1 MRTIKLIVGAFA
13 CALMLC
19 INAFAQTK
27 TNPPVPAPQAKSAT
41 DKSIRFHFDGIPY
54 TDVVERFAQMAGKPL
69 VSDTNVQGTLTY
81 NDPRPYTYQ
90 EALDTLNVM
99 LSMKGVTLVEDGNY
113 LRLVPF
119 KQLPQLGLKIL
130 RGLEQVGDVR
140 PGEIVTVV
148 MDMKNLDSKE
158 VADAV
163 QSMVSN
169 AGSVAPL
176 SRGRGLII
184 TDRLANIQRIRTLL
198 NAIDTEAVADRQ
210 MKAFTLLH
218 SSGAVV
224 ADLINRTFGL
234 TTAPKRTQYN
244 PNNKNLE
251 VLPADPNDY
260 ITAVFDDASRT
271 LVLFGPRERIAL
283 AEDLIS
289 KFEDKEGGGGDVRIY
304 YPQVSK
310 AEELAQMIRQ
320 AIPGIAAPGET
331 AGAAATKARVIADSA
346 LNRLIVAAPV
356 AAQLDQI
363 EQLVNRLDKPVHGS
377 GTTFAQTKSQTVQVT
392 KVFRTRGSDAASVAK
407 ILSEALSKRLPSG
420 QTVPVANVTVEPT
433 SQSVVVTGSPGDVQT
448 AIDIITQLETGS
460 STPTPQQTKF
470 IDVGGSSDA
479 KRLLPLIEQIY
490 RSQVTDSL
498 GGQVA
503 HAKILA
509 DNDTGRLIVTASE
522 DHLRRI
528 ENIIAQLKKEKITFQ
543 DRKLQIITPKHARL
557 DSVFTSI
564 NSMVSE
570 RMTDK
575 RFADSPKPVLV
586 PDNASNRL
594 LVTAT
599 DEQFREIEQV
609 VNVFDVAPEKTK
621 REMTVVPVQ
630 SKSASELIALT
641 TDLMR
646 QLGDEQSNP
655 QLAPK
660 LIPDASG
667 KQIILL
673 ATAKDVERITNLLQ
687 RLDTASATAT
697 SRQFKSVELSGRTAA
712 DFTPLV
718 QQLYSEQLKGTSEP
732 AGGPATLIAEPKQN
746 RIMVSGSDREITRV
760 EALIRQLDP
769 LGQKSLKDE
778 TRVIRLK
785 SAVAADLAALVEK
798 SLNAQSQ
805 HVKVLVDQRSNSLV
819 VTGDNAAVESAAAII
834 NQLDMRSEMQPRE
847 LRIIELKQ
855 GDAAT
860 ITPMVNTLFADMVKD
875 QRGPE
880 YTPQTKIVADAA
892 GNRLIVT
899 GPKEELN
906 TVAEV
911 VARLDQVP
919 ETAGGARVFKV
930 LMADAGTL
938 APIVSNAM
946 LRFDSRN
953 VPIRRVTVSADR
965 ESNSIIVSG
974 SRVDLQDAEK
984 IIERLD
990 HEGEKGRLLKVVDV
1004 NTDDPDAL
1012 SALALKVFSAQS
1024 TGRNVPSLVT
1034 ITPDP
1039 TGKRLLVLA
1048 PETILPQ
1055 VESVI
1060 TMLDTKPEQGTRE
1073 LQTIEI
1079 KNTPAGEILPTV
1091 NRIYSEQTQGKS
1103 TKPASIYQD
1112 SSGTRIMVY
1121 GTKDQATAVRQI
1133 VETVQGQQKPGREMR
1148 TFEIGAATEVQRL
1161 LPIVQQIYQ
1170 EQWKGQSDNADAQF
1184 VADAPAGRL
1193 IVSGKPEH
1201 LTKIE
1206 AILKQLNSG
1215 KPRSDVRDTRVF
1227 DLTTANAV
1235 ELATTVR
1242 TLYTEQSKNR
1252 LGAATA
1258 DTLILPDGSANRLVV
1273 SGDTNELLVIEG
1285 IIQKLDKVS
1294 AQSASTRVFKLK
1306 AAEPDKVSEIL
1317 STALVR
1323 YDAFGRAQKRVSVV
1337 VDAKSRTIIATGD
1350 PKELQGAAVII
1361 EQLDTSLGAQPER
1374 KMKVLAVKN
1383 GRVSDLSSKVRQLYQ
1398 DQAKA
1403 QPEMGGTD
1411 PLIMEDSSSNQF
1423 VLAGSDNQ
1431 LKLIEQIMTD
1441 LQSAQASAE
1450 PVDTRVYDLTAASSA
1465 ELATTVRSLYQEQNK
1480 GKANLNPALILP
1492 DVAANRIIVT
1502 AVTNDLNAIEQIITK
1517 LDKANIQTAGTRVF
1531 KLKSGEADQI
1541 ASVLSSSLSK
1551 LDPYG
1556 RSVPRV
1562 TVGADAK
1569 TSMVVVSGDPKDLQ
1583 AAASIIEQFD
1593 GMATREERQM
1603 RIIPV
1608 KAGVATDLAL
1618 RLRQLYL
1625 DQMKGKGQGG
1635 TADALVMGDDLSN
1648 RLIIAGTESHMKVIE
1663 ELAKQ
1668 LQEGGEGSARQI
1680 QVISVKHMSAGPL
1693 ARMISQLFSQ
1703 QTASTDPAQK
1713 LVVSASP
1720 DDRTLLVDANG
1731 PTLSRIVQL
1740 VQTLDKTE
1748 AEGQAV
1754 IQTVHLKKAGA
1765 DELAEAVTRAIT
1777 TRGAQGRLQ
1786 KVTVTPVNGANALL
1800 LNGPGEQVQ
1809 EVMKIVSELD
1819 SESTGGDIEVRIY
1832 KLKSAEAKE
1841 LVPILNQLL
1850 QSITTKAQF
1859 VQPNS
1864 RPIPPAT
1871 VAIDDRANTLLVS
1884 ATAAHFKLI
1893 EQLLP
1898 TLDQAP
1904 ERSDRDV
1911 QFIWL
1916 KNAKAWDIVTKL
1928 TAVFDGRA
1936 AADKPVIDSDP
1947 FSNSI
1952 TVIGKRTDIAQV
1964 QELVARL
1971 DGSSK
1976 EGSNLQVRLR
1986 PLDRVPAEQMARM
1999 LKSIYPQ
2006 MSSGQLRVT
2015 DKLPPVGATN
2025 TTNEVV
2031 IAVDKDANALLLSG
2045 PTQELDQI
2053 DRIISDLSYTG
2064 ISGDAELH
2072 IFKLKEA
2079 DPIVVARTLNQLFR
2093 TEQPQPQQAQQGQPP
2108 PQPQNPQ
2115 NPQAAAR
2122 EPKMTVVA
2130 EPRTR
2135 SIIVRA
2141 KPTEF
2146 TLLESLV
2153 KQLDS
2158 PGATPELSYRL
2169 IPLTNAPP
2177 EDIVPLVQQMVTQ
2190 LRLLRPGDPL
2200 SVTPDG
2206 RSDSLLVIAQT
2217 GTLDQLEK
2225 IIRSFD
2231 TPSPYAETEVLVLT
2245 LKQANA
2251 PQLAS
2256 ILQSMLRPAPPGQ
2269 ASQEARQLQSQVRR
2283 LKVQD
2288 EKGNAIMVDMSKPI
2302 RVMAD
2307 PLQAGQGGANRLILS
2322 STPDNLKA
2330 LSAVVT
2336 MMDSVPLG
2344 DTEVKIFRM
2353 KHASA
2358 TRIAPL
2364 LQSVFAEGPP
2374 VPGTEG
2380 LNTQITRLR
2389 AVIEPEKPALTA
2401 LPKSRA
2407 ALIVQADD
2415 TANLL
2420 IIAARADTL
2429 PLIEATIN
2437 QLDIPSASGLDT
2449 IRIYPLKHADA
2460 VTFQKVV
2467 NDIFTGPRA
2476 AQLRNEDKPN
2486 VTIDERTQALIVSG
2500 NSKATAII
2508 DSLLTQLDKP
2518 LQLDLRDIRI
2528 LPLQHADANELAA
2541 NLQRLLDARVTQKGT
2556 LSKQQSDS
2564 MRVLVLGE
2572 PRSNSIL
2579 LAGSKDSFELVESL
2593 AKELDKAPTALSGKV
2608 RLVALNYADARNV
2621 SSALLNLFNQ
2631 RYQSAKSPDVQ
2642 RNKPVIVPDPRSNG
2656 LLIAAAID
2664 DNAVIDELLQKLDRK
2679 LDDPALTLSVVQ
2691 LKHNDAGRLA
2701 TTLEAIF
2708 SARIKARTLPGV
2720 EPSAQDQVKIET
2732 DSLNN
2737 ALIVSAS
2744 KDNME
2749 VLRGLLEKID
2759 IQPDA
2764 AGGMIQTFTMQF
2776 ADAQRVASML
2786 QSLVQQ
2792 GLYRPGMPVT
2802 ATPAAA
2808 KRDALA
2814 VTVDPRS
2821 NTLIVSASP
2830 ENLAVIREIIK
2841 QVDTKDFAEKTN
2853 IRLYTLKYAKASSLA
2868 TVLEQFFRAKRAGD
2882 AIAINAAERSAPV
2895 AVIPDDRA
2903 NTLLVTGSKES
2914 FDILDR
2920 VIAQLDGED
2929 AMSRMNFRVFPLKQ
2943 TTAGKLQET
2952 LQKLFVN
2959 RPPRVKGEPV
2969 DPITVVADPWVN
2981 ALLIGASVDDM
2992 SMVSSLI
2999 ERLDSE
3005 QAQLG
3010 LTVQVFPLAKAVAKQ
3025 VATTIQGL
3033 YRDGT
3038 PGAST
3043 AYPVLVSSD
3052 ERLNAIVVSAGE
3064 ADLKRIGE
3072 LVKKLDTD
3080 NVARVSEI
3088 RVFGLKYANAV
3099 SLSTIL
3105 NTALNTRPAALT
3117 EQSPNAASVLQF
3129 ITRRDKGAQLV
3140 TSALKEGVLIT
3151 PDSRMNSL
3159 IISAPVDYMGLL
3171 EQIIE
3176 ALDSSAHQQA
3186 KIKVFTLVNADARQM
3201 ADVLMAMFRL
3211 QQQGGGAAGQNN
3223 PRSIQYT
3230 LVRGNGHS
3238 QNGNGSMFRKASYS
3252 SGDEFIGPQLPE
3264 YEEEVASAAIGTAEQ
3279 GALNV
3284 TVDPRT
3290 NSLLVGG
3297 TEHYVA
3303 LVSQVIESLDSS
3315 EGQERHSEVYRLKN
3329 AQAKEVQ
3336 LAIRSFLDQERQR
3349 VTQVLGADAVG
3360 TAQRMLEQ
3368 EVAIVA
3374 EDTSNAL
3381 LLSANPRYF
3390 TEIKKIIDDLDQP
3403 QPQVLIQVL
3412 LAEVS
3417 LDAARDLGIEWNV
3430 TGSVGASDF
3439 IGGTDLGLTKLIVP
3453 RNPIPGGAIPS
3464 PLTPGSGLAAAVTGD
3479 DFSFILRALEDEG
3492 RLEVLS
3498 RPQILTADN
3507 RPAAINVG
3515 QRVPFITNTRITEQ
3529 NTQISTVEY
3538 QSVGINLSVTPRIG
3552 PDGTVKMDIGTT
3564 NSALTSSSI
3573 SISPGVTAPI
3583 INERRATTTVSVQS
3597 GQSIL
3602 LGGLIS
3608 TTDDK
3613 RVRKVPFLGDIP
3625 VFGNLFRSSRRVMDR
3640 KELLIL
3646 MTPQV
3651 LVNVRP
3657 VATTMDLDAM
3667 TDRELR
3673 ESTLQD
3679 QFQKDAF
3686 KERLLNPLLRR
3697 PPTNTNGLP
3706 QLPPAKKTAPFHK
3719 DDEI

>member
-1 MRTIKLIVGAFA
+1 MRKVSLILSV
-13 CALMLC
+13 CAVALIFC
-19 INAFAQTK
+19 ISTLAQQTK
-27 TNPPVPAPQAKSAT
+27 TNAAAPAPAKPG
-41 DKSIRFHFDGIPY
+41 DKNIRFHFDGIPY
-54 TDVVERFAQMAGKPL
+54 ADVVERFAQMAGKPL

-81 NDPRPYTYQ
+81 NDQRAYTYE

-99 LSMKGVTLVEDGNY
+99 LSMKGVMLVEDGNY

-119 KQLPQLGLKIL
+119 KQLPQLGIKIL
-130 RGLEQVGDVR
+130 RGLEQAGDVR
-140 PGEIVTVV
+140 PSEIVTVV
-148 MDMKNLDSKE
+148 LDVNNLDSKE

-163 QSMVSN
+163 QAMVSN
-169 AGSVAPL
+169 AGSIAPL

-184 TDRLANIQRIRTLL
+184 TDRLANIQRIRSLL
-198 NAIDTEAVADRQ
+198 SAIDIEAVADRQ

-234 TTAPKRTQYN
+234 ATAPKRTQYN

-251 VLPADPNDY
+251 VLPPDPNDY

-271 LVLFGPRERIAL
+271 LVLFGPRNRISL

-289 KFEDKEGGGGDVRIY
+289 KFEDKEGGGGEVRIY
-304 YPQVSK
+304 YPQVTK

-331 AGAAATKARVIADSA
+331 AAAAATKARVIADNA

-356 AAQLDQI
+356 AGQLDQI
-363 EQLVNRLDKPVHGS
+363 EQLVNRLDKPVHGT
-377 GTTFAQTKSQTVQVT
+377 GGTFAATKSQTVQVT
-392 KVFRTRGSDAASVAK
+392 KVFRPRASDAASVAK

-420 QTVPVANVTVEPT
+420 QTISQANVTVEPN
-433 SQSVVVTGSPGDVQT
+433 SHSVVVTGSPGDIQLAV
-448 AIDIITQLETGS
+448 DIVTQLETGS

-470 IDVGGSSDA
+470 IDVGGAADA

-509 DNDTGRLIVTASE
+509 DTDTGRLIVTASD

-528 ENIIAQLKKEKITFQ
+528 ENIVEQLKKEKITFQ
-543 DRKLQIITPKHARL
+543 DRKLQIITPKYARM
-557 DSVFTSI
+557 DAVFTSI
-564 NSMVSE
+564 NNLVSE
-570 RMTDK
+570 RMNDK
-575 RFADSPKPVLV
+575 RFADVPKPMLV
-586 PDNASNRL
+586 PDNTSNRL

-599 DEQFREIEQV
+599 DEQFREIQQV
-609 VNVFDVAPEKTK
+609 VNVFDVAPEKTR
-621 REMTVVPVQ
+621 REMTVIPVQ
-630 SKSASELIALT
+630 SKSAQDLISLT
-641 TDLMR
+641 TELMR
-646 QLGDEQSNP
+646 QLGEDQSNP

-660 LIPDASG
+660 LIPDSSG
-667 KQIILL
+667 KQIIVL
-673 ATAKDVERITNLLQ
+673 ATAKDVERITNLMQ
-687 RLDTASATAT
+687 RLDTASATVT
-697 SRQFKSVELSGRTAA
+697 SRQFKSIELSGRTAM
-712 DFTPLV
+712 DFTKV
-718 QQLYSEQLKGTSEP
+718 VEQLYSEQLKGQMEP
-732 AGGPATLIAEPKQN
+732 AGGPATLIPEPKQN

-760 EALIRQLDP
+760 EAIIRQLDP
-769 LGQKSLKDE
+769 LGQKGFKDE

-805 HVKVLVDQRSNSLV
+805 QIKVLVDPRSNSLV
-819 VTGDNAAVESAAAII
+819 LTGDNAAVESAAAII
-834 NQLDMRSEMQPRE
+834 NQLDTRSEVQPRE

-880 YTPQTKIVADAA
+880 YVPQTKIVPDPAA
-892 GNRLIVT
+892 NRLILT
-899 GPKEELN
+899 GPKDELT
-906 TVAEV
+906 TVAQV
-911 VARLDQVP
+911 VERLDQQP

-946 LRFDSRN
+946 LRFDTRN
-953 VPIRRVTVSADR
+953 MPIRRVTVSADR

-974 SRVDLQDAEK
+974 SRADLQDAEK

-990 HEGEKGRLLKVVDV
+990 HEGEKGRTLKVVDV

-1012 SALALKVFSAQS
+1012 AALALKVFSAQN
-1024 TGRNVPSLVT
+1024 TGRNAPSLVT
-1034 ITPDP
+1034 ITPAS

-1048 PETILPQ
+1048 PESLLPQ
-1055 VESVI
+1055 IESVI
-1060 TMLDTKPEQGTRE
+1060 TTLDTKPDQGVRE

-1079 KNTPAGEILPTV
+1079 KNASASEILSTV
-1091 NRIYSEQTQGKS
+1091 NRIYGEQTQGKS
-1103 TKPASIYQD
+1103 AKPASIYQD
-1112 SSGTRIMVY
+1112 STGTRIMVY
-1121 GTKDQATAVRQI
+1121 GTKDQAASVRQI

-1148 TFEIGAATEVQRL
+1148 AFDIGAATEVQRL
-1161 LPIVQQIYQ
+1161 LPIIQQIYQ
-1170 EQWKGQSDNADAQF
+1170 EQWKGQSDPADAQF
-1184 VADAPAGRL
+1184 VADAPGGRL
-1193 IVSGKPEH
+1193 IVSGKPDH

-1206 AILKQLNSG
+1206 AILKQLNTG
-1215 KPRSDVRDTRVF
+1215 KPRSDVRDTRVY
-1227 DLTTANAV
+1227 DLTTANATD
-1235 ELATTVR
+1235 LASTVR

-1258 DTLILPDGSANRLVV
+1258 DTLILPDASANRLLV
-1273 SGDTNELLVIEG
+1273 SGDTNELALIEG

-1306 AAEPDKVSEIL
+1306 SAEPDKVAEIL
-1317 STALVR
+1317 SNALVR
-1323 YDAFGRAQKRVSVV
+1323 YDANNRQQRRVSVV
-1337 VDAKSRTIIATGD
+1337 VDAKSRAIIATGD
-1350 PKELQGAAVII
+1350 PKELQGASVII
-1361 EQLDTSLGAQPER
+1361 EQLDSSLGAQPER

-1383 GRVSDLSSKVRQLYQ
+1383 GRVNDLSSKVRQLYL

-1403 QPEMGGTD
+1403 QPELGASE

-1423 VLAGSDNQ
+1423 VLAGSENQ
-1431 LKLIEQIMTD
+1431 INLIERILGE
-1441 LQSAQASAE
+1441 LQAAQASAE
-1450 PVDTRVYDLTAASSA
+1450 PVETRVYDLTAASASD
-1465 ELATTVRSLYQEQNK
+1465 LVSTVRSLHQEQNK
-1480 GKANLNPALILP
+1480 GRVSLNPAMILP
-1492 DVAANRIIVT
+1492 DVTANRIIVT
-1502 AVTNDLNAIEQIITK
+1502 GITNDLNSIEQIITK
-1517 LDKANIQTAGTRVF
+1517 LDKANVQTASTRVF

-1541 ASVLSSSLSK
+1541 ASVLSSSLSR
-1551 LDPYG
+1551 LDSNG
-1556 RSVPRV
+1556 RSIPRV
-1562 TVGADAK
+1562 TVGADNR

-1593 GMATREERQM
+1593 SLATKEQRQM
-1603 RIIPV
+1603 RIMPL
-1608 KAGVATDLAL
+1608 KSGVATDLAL

-1625 DQMKGKGQGG
+1625 DQMKGKGQTGS
-1635 TADALVMGDDLSN
+1635 ADALIMGDDLAN
-1648 RLIIAGTESHMKVIE
+1648 RLIIAASESHMKVIE
-1663 ELAKQ
+1663 EVAKQ

-1680 QVISVKHMSAGPL
+1680 QVVSLKHIAATPVAS
-1693 ARMISQLFSQ
+1693 MISQLFAPQ
-1703 QTASTDPAQK
+1703 IASTDPGQK
-1713 LVVSASP
+1713 LIVSASP
-1720 DDRTLLVDANG
+1720 DDRTLLVDANA
-1731 PTLSRIVQL
+1731 PTLNRINQL
-1740 VQTLDKTE
+1740 IQTLDKSET
-1748 AEGQAV
+1748 EGQAI
-1754 IQTVHLKKAGA
+1754 IQTVHLKKAAA
-1765 DELAEAVTRAIT
+1765 DTLAEAVSRAIT
-1777 TRGAQGRLQ
+1777 ARGAQSKLQ
-1786 KVTVTPVNGANALL
+1786 KVSVTPVMGANALL

-1809 EVMKIVSELD
+1809 EVMKIVRELD
-1819 SESTGGDIEVRIY
+1819 NESTGGDIEVRIY

-1841 LVPILNQLL
+1841 LVPILEQLL
-1850 QSITTKAQF
+1850 QSVTTKAQLA
-1859 VQPNS
+1859 QPNV
-1864 RPIPPAT
+1864 RIPPPS
-1871 VAIDDRANTLLVS
+1871 VAIDQRANTLLVS
-1884 ATAAHFKLI
+1884 ASPAHFKLI

-1898 TLDQAP
+1898 TLDQTP

-1928 TAVFDGRA
+1928 SAVFEGRA
-1936 AADKPVIDSDP
+1936 AADKPVIDADT

-1952 TVIGKRTDIAQV
+1952 TVIGKRADIAQI
-1964 QELVARL
+1964 QELVNRL
-1971 DGSSK
+1971 DDTSK
-1976 EGSNLQVRLR
+1976 DTSLQVRLR

-2006 MSSGQLRVT
+2006 MSSGQVRVT
-2015 DKLPPVGATN
+2015 DKLPVPGTSTN
-2025 TTNEVV
+2025 ATNEVV
-2031 IAVDKDANALLLSG
+2031 IAVDKDANAILLSG

-2053 DRIISDLSYTG
+2053 DRIISELSYTG
-2064 ISGDAELH
+2064 ITGDAELH
-2072 IFKLKEA
+2072 IFQLKEA

-2093 TEQPQPQQAQQGQPP
+2093 TEQPQQAAQQQQQQPQPP
-2108 PQPQNPQ
+2108 PPQ
-2115 NPQAAAR
+2115 NPQAAPR

-2146 TLLESLV
+2146 TLLESLIR
-2153 KQLDS
+2153 QLDS

-2169 IPLTNAPP
+2169 IRLTNSPP
-2177 EDIVPLVQQMVTQ
+2177 EDVVPLVQQMVTQ
-2190 LRLLRPGDPL
+2190 LRLMRPGDPL
-2200 SVTPDG
+2200 SVMPDS
-2206 RSDSLLVIAQT
+2206 RSDSLLVIAQP

-2225 IIRSFD
+2225 IVRSFD
-2231 TPSPYAETEVLVLT
+2231 TPSPYAEAEVLVIT

-2256 ILQSMLRPAPPGQ
+2256 ILQSMLRPAPPSQ
-2269 ASQEARQLQSQVRR
+2269 STQEARQLQEQIRR

-2288 EKGNAIMVDMSKPI
+2288 EKGNIVLLDLSKPI

-2307 PLQAGQGGANRLILS
+2307 PLQGGQGGGNRLILS
-2322 STPDNLKA
+2322 STADNLKA
-2330 LSAVVT
+2330 LSAVVG

-2344 DTEVKIFRM
+2344 ETEVKLFRL

-2389 AVIEPEKPALTA
+2389 AALEPDKAPITA
-2401 LPKSRA
+2401 QPKSRA

-2415 TANLL
+2415 TANIL

-2429 PLIEATIN
+2429 PLIEAVVN
-2437 QLDIPSASGLDT
+2437 QLDIPSASGLDSL
-2449 IRIYPLKHADA
+2449 RIYPLKHADA
-2460 VTFQKVV
+2460 TTFQKVV
-2467 NDIFTGPRA
+2467 NDIFSGPRA
-2476 AQLRNEDKPN
+2476 AQLRTEDRPN

-2500 NSKATAII
+2500 NSKALAII
-2508 DSLLTQLDKP
+2508 DSLLMQLDTP
-2518 LQLDLRDIRI
+2518 LALDLRDVRI
-2528 LPLQHADANELAA
+2528 LPLQHADATDLAA
-2541 NLQRLLDARVTQKGT
+2541 NLQRLLDARVTQKGS
-2556 LSKQQSDS
+2556 LSKQQADAL
-2564 MRVLVLGE
+2564 RVLVLGE

-2593 AKELDKAPTALSGKV
+2593 AKELDKAPTALSGKI
-2608 RLVALNYADARNV
+2608 RLVPLTYADARNV
-2621 SSALLNLFNQ
+2621 SSALINLFNQ
-2631 RYQSAKSPDVQ
+2631 RYQSARSPEVQ
-2642 RNKPVIVPDPRSNG
+2642 RNKPVIVPDMRGNS
-2656 LLIAAAID
+2656 LLIAAAVD

-2679 LDDPALTLSVVQ
+2679 LEDPALTLSVVQ

-2701 TTLEAIF
+2701 TTLESIF
-2708 SARIKARTLPGV
+2708 TARIKARTLPGI
-2720 EPSAQDQVKIET
+2720 EPSPQDQVKIET

-2749 VLRGLLEKID
+2749 VLRGLLEKVD
-2759 IQPDA
+2759 IEPSV
-2764 AGGMIQTFTMQF
+2764 AGGILQTFTLQF
-2776 ADAQRVASML
+2776 ADAQRVANML

-2792 GLYRPGMPVT
+2792 GLYRPGVPV
-2802 ATPAAA
+2802 ATQTTGA
-2808 KRDALA
+2808 KREAMA

-2841 QVDTKDFAEKTN
+2841 QVDSKDFAEKAN
-2853 IRLYTLKYAKASSLA
+2853 IRLYSLKHAKASSLA

-2882 AIAINAAERSAPV
+2882 AIAVNAAERSVPV

-2920 VIAQLDGED
+2920 IIAQLDSED

-2943 TTAGKLQET
+2943 TTAGKLQDT
-2952 LQKLFVN
+2952 LQKLFVS
-2959 RPPRVKGEPV
+2959 RPSRVKGEPP

-2981 ALLIGASVDDM
+2981 ALLVGASVDDM
-2992 SMVSSLI
+2992 SMVASLI

-3010 LTVQVFPLAKAVAKQ
+3010 LTVQVFPLAKAVARQ
-3025 VATTIQGL
+3025 VAQTVQGL
-3033 YRDGT
+3033 YREGT
-3038 PGAST
+3038 PGTSS
-3043 AYPVLVSSD
+3043 AYPIMVSAD

-3088 RVFGLKYANAV
+3088 RVFGLKYASAS

-3105 NTALNTRPAALT
+3105 NTALNTKPTAMS

-3129 ITRRDKGAQLV
+3129 ITRTDGGSQLV

-3171 EQIIE
+3171 EQII
-3176 ALDSSAHQQA
+3176 ARLDSSAHQEA
-3186 KIKVFTLVNADARQM
+3186 KIKVFALANADARQM
-3201 ADVLMAMFRL
+3201 AELLMAMFRL
-3211 QQQGGGAAGQNN
+3211 QPQTGPTGQNN

-3230 LVRGNGHS
+3230 LVRSNGPQRPAGDKPH
-3238 QNGNGSMFRKASYS
+3238 FRKASTFPN
-3252 SGDEFIGPQLPE
+3252 GDDFIGPQLAE
-3264 YEEEVASAAIGTAEQ
+3264 YEEEVASATIGTAEQ

-3315 EGQERHSEVYRLKN
+3315 EGQERRSQVYRLKN
-3329 AQAKEVQ
+3329 AQAKEVA
-3336 LAIRSFLDQERQR
+3336 LAISTFLDQERKR

-3374 EDTSNAL
+3374 EETSNAL

-3390 TEIKKIIDDLDQP
+3390 SQITNLIDDLDQP

-3417 LDAARDLGIEWNV
+3417 LDAARDLGIEWNLS
-3430 TGSVGASDF
+3430 GSIGAADIF
-3439 IGGTDLGLTKLIVP
+3439 AGTDLGLSKLIIPNIP
-3453 RNPIPGGAIPS
+3453 RPGAPAPS
-3464 PLTPGSGLAAAVTGD
+3464 PILPGTGLAAAVTGD

-3552 PDGTVKMDIGTT
+3552 PDGSVKMDIGTT

-3573 SISPGVTAPI
+3573 SISPGVNAPI

-3613 RVRKVPFLGDIP
+3613 RLRKVPFLGDIP
-3625 VFGNLFRSSRRVMDR
+3625 LFGNLFRSSRRIMDR

-3646 MTPQV
+3646 LTPQV
-3651 LVNVRP
+3651 LVNVRS
-3657 VATTMDLDAM
+3657 VAHTMDVDAM
-3667 TDRELR
+3667 TDKQLR

-3679 QFQKDAF
+3679 QFQKDEF
-3686 KERLLNPLLRR
+3686 KERLLEPLLRS
-3697 PPTNTNGLP
+3697 PAPSTNGLP
-3706 QLPPAKKTAPFHK
+3706 SLPPSKNVSPFHK

>member
-1 MRTIKLIVGAFA
+1 M
-13 CALMLC
+13 
-19 INAFAQTK
+19 
-27 TNPPVPAPQAKSAT
+27 
-41 DKSIRFHFDGIPY
+41 
-54 TDVVERFAQMAGKPL
+54 
-69 VSDTNVQGTLTY
+69 
-81 NDPRPYTYQ
+81 
-90 EALDTLNVM
+90 
-99 LSMKGVTLVEDGNY
+99 
-113 LRLVPF
+113 
-119 KQLPQLGLKIL
+119 
-130 RGLEQVGDVR
+130 
-140 PGEIVTVV
+140 
-148 MDMKNLDSKE
+148 
-158 VADAV
+158 
-163 QSMVSN
+163 
-169 AGSVAPL
+169 
-176 SRGRGLII
+176 
-184 TDRLANIQRIRTLL
+184 
-198 NAIDTEAVADRQ
+198 
-210 MKAFTLLH
+210 
-218 SSGAVV
+218 
-224 ADLINRTFGL
+224 
-234 TTAPKRTQYN
+234 
-244 PNNKNLE
+244 
-251 VLPADPNDY
+251 
-260 ITAVFDDASRT
+260 
-271 LVLFGPRERIAL
+271 
-283 AEDLIS
+283 
-289 KFEDKEGGGGDVRIY
+289 
-304 YPQVSK
+304 
-310 AEELAQMIRQ
+310 
-320 AIPGIAAPGET
+320 
-331 AGAAATKARVIADSA
+331 
-346 LNRLIVAAPV
+346 
-356 AAQLDQI
+356 
-363 EQLVNRLDKPVHGS
+363 
-377 GTTFAQTKSQTVQVT
+377 
-392 KVFRTRGSDAASVAK
+392 
-407 ILSEALSKRLPSG
+407 
-420 QTVPVANVTVEPT
+420 
-433 SQSVVVTGSPGDVQT
+433 TGSPGDVQT

-470 IDVGGSSDA
+470 IDVGGSADA
-479 KRLLPLIEQIY
+479 RRLLPLIEQIY

-509 DNDTGRLIVTASE
+509 DADTGRLIVTASE

-528 ENIIAQLKKEKITFQ
+528 ENIITQLKKEKITFQ
-543 DRKLQIITPKHARL
+543 DRKVQIITPKHARL
-557 DSVFTSI
+557 DTVFTSI
-564 NSMVSE
+564 NNLITE
-570 RMTDK
+570 RMNDK
-575 RFADSPKPVLV
+575 RFADSPKPMLV

-609 VNVFDVAPEKTK
+609 VNVFDIAPEKTK
-621 REMTVVPVQ
+621 REITVMPVQ
-630 SKSASELIALT
+630 SKSATELIALT

-646 QLGDEQSNP
+646 QLGDDQSNP
-655 QLAPK
+655 QLAAK

-667 KQIILL
+667 KQIIVV

-687 RLDTASATAT
+687 RLDTASATVT
-697 SRQFKSVELSGRTAA
+697 SRQFRGVELSGRSAA

-718 QQLYSEQLKGTSEP
+718 QQLYNEQLKGTAEP
-732 AGGPATLIAEPKQN
+732 AGGPATLIAEPRQN

-760 EALIRQLDP
+760 EAIIRQLDP

-778 TRVIRLK
+778 TRIIRLK
-785 SAVAADLAALVEK
+785 SAVAADLASLVEK

-805 HVKVLVDQRSNSLV
+805 HVKVLVDPRSNSLV
-819 VTGDNAAVESAAAII
+819 LTGDNPSVESAAAII
-834 NQLDMRSEMQPRE
+834 NQLDSRSDVQPRE

-892 GNRLIVT
+892 ANRLIVT
-899 GPKEELN
+899 GPKDELN
-906 TVAEV
+906 TVAQV
-911 VARLDQVP
+911 VERLDQVP

-930 LMADAGTL
+930 MLADAGTL

-953 VPIRRVTVSADR
+953 MPIRRVTVSADR

-974 SRVDLQDAEK
+974 SRIDLQDAEK

-990 HEGEKGRLLKVVDV
+990 HEGEKGRTLKVVDV

-1012 SALALKVFSAQS
+1012 AALALKVFSAQS
-1024 TGRNVPSLVT
+1024 TARSVPSLVT

-1048 PETILPQ
+1048 PESLLSQI
-1055 VESVI
+1055 ESVI
-1060 TMLDTKPEQGTRE
+1060 TMLDAKPEQGVRE

-1079 KNTPAGEILPTV
+1079 KNASASEILPTV
-1091 NRIYSEQTQGKS
+1091 NRIYNEQTQGKS

-1112 SSGTRIMVY
+1112 SSGARIMVY
-1121 GTKDQATAVRQI
+1121 GTMDQAATVRQI
-1133 VETVQGQQKPGREMR
+1133 IDTVQGQQKAGREMR
-1148 TFEIGAATEVQRL
+1148 AFEIGAATEVQRL
-1161 LPIVQQIYQ
+1161 LPIVQQLYQ
-1170 EQWKGQSDNADAQF
+1170 EQWKGQSDPADAQF
-1184 VADAPAGRL
+1184 VADALGGRL

-1206 AILKQLNSG
+1206 AILKQLNAG
-1215 KPRSDVRDTRVF
+1215 RPRSDVRDTRVF

-1235 ELATTVR
+1235 ELANTVR

-1258 DTLILPDGSANRLVV
+1258 ETLILPDGSANRLVV
-1273 SGDTNELLVIEG
+1273 TGDTNELSIIEA

-1294 AQSASTRVFKLK
+1294 AQSASTRVFKVK
-1306 AAEPDKVSEIL
+1306 SAEPDKVAEIL

-1323 YDAFGRAQKRVSVV
+1323 YDAYGRPQKRVSVV

-1383 GRVSDLSSKVRQLYQ
+1383 GRVNDLSSKLRQLYQ
-1398 DQAKA
+1398 DQAKS
-1403 QPEMGGTD
+1403 QPEVGGTD

-1423 VLAGSDNQ
+1423 VLAGNDGQ
-1431 LKLIEQIMTD
+1431 LKLIEQILTQ

-1450 PVDTRVYDLTAASSA
+1450 PVETRVYDLTAASA
-1465 ELATTVRSLYQEQNK
+1465 NDLAATVRSLYQEQNK
-1480 GKANLNPALILP
+1480 GKVSLNPALILP
-1492 DVAANRIIVT
+1492 DIAANRIIVT
-1502 AVTNDLNAIEQIITK
+1502 AVTNDLNSIEQIITK

-1531 KLKSGEADQI
+1531 KLKSGEATQI
-1541 ASVLSSSLSK
+1541 ASVISSSLSK
-1551 LDPYG
+1551 LDPNG
-1556 RSVPRV
+1556 RSIPRV
-1562 TVGADAK
+1562 TVGADDK

-1583 AAASIIEQFD
+1583 TAASIIEQFD
-1593 GMATREERQM
+1593 GLAAKEPRQM

-1608 KAGVATDLAL
+1608 KSGVATDLAL

-1635 TADALVMGDDLSN
+1635 TADALVTGDDLSN
-1648 RLIIAGTESHMKVIE
+1648 RLILAASESHMKVIE
-1663 ELAKQ
+1663 DLAKQ
-1668 LQEGGEGSARQI
+1668 LQEGGEGSVREI
-1680 QVISVKHMSAGPL
+1680 QVVALKHIAALPL
-1693 ARMISQLFSQ
+1693 ARMISQLFTQ
-1703 QTASTDPAQK
+1703 QVASADAAQK

-1720 DDRTLLVDANG
+1720 DDRTLLVDANP
-1731 PTLSRIVQL
+1731 PTLARITQL
-1740 VQTLDKTE
+1740 IQVLDKPE

-1754 IQTVHLKKAGA
+1754 IQTVHLKKADPDA
-1765 DELAEAVTRAIT
+1765 LAQAVSRTISS
-1777 TRGAQGRLQ
+1777 RGAQSKLQ
-1786 KVTVTPVNGANALL
+1786 KVVVTPVTGANALL

-1809 EVMKIVSELD
+1809 EVMKIVQELD
-1819 SESTGGDIEVRIY
+1819 TESTGGEIEVRIY
-1832 KLKSAEAKE
+1832 KIKSAEAKE
-1841 LVPILNQLL
+1841 LLPILNQLL
-1850 QSITTKAQF
+1850 QSVTTKAQLAQ
-1859 VQPNS
+1859 VNG
-1864 RPIPPAT
+1864 RPIPQAT
-1871 VAIDDRANTLLVS
+1871 IAIDDRANTLLVS
-1884 ATAAHFKLI
+1884 ATPAHFKLI

-1911 QFIWL
+1911 HFIWL
-1916 KNAKAWDIVTKL
+1916 KNAKAWDIVSKL
-1928 TAVFDGRA
+1928 NSVFEGRA
-1936 AADKPVIDSDP
+1936 VADKPVIDADI

-1952 TVIGKRTDIAQV
+1952 TVIGKRTDITQV
-1964 QELVARL
+1964 QDLVSRL
-1971 DGSSK
+1971 DSSTK
-1976 EGSNLQVRLR
+1976 DTSLQVRLR

-2006 MSSGQLRVT
+2006 MSTGQLRIAE
-2015 DKLPPVGATN
+2015 KLSAAGTTN
-2025 TTNEVV
+2025 LTNEVV
-2031 IAVDKDANALLLSG
+2031 IAIDKDANALLLSG

-2053 DRIISDLSYTG
+2053 DRIISELSYSG
-2064 ISGDAELH
+2064 ITGDAELH

-2093 TEQPQPQQAQQGQPP
+2093 TEQPQTAQAQQQGQPP
-2108 PQPQNPQ
+2108 QQQQPPPQPGQ
-2115 NPQAAAR
+2115 QAAAR

-2177 EDIVPLVQQMVTQ
+2177 EDVVPLVNQMVTQ

-2200 SVTPDG
+2200 SVTPDQ
-2206 RSDSLLVIAQT
+2206 RSDSLLVIAQS

-2231 TPSPYAETEVLVLT
+2231 TPSPYAEAEVLVMT

-2256 ILQSMLRPAPPGQ
+2256 VLQNMLRPAPPSQ
-2269 ASQEARQLQSQVRR
+2269 ATAEARQLQEQVRR
-2283 LKVQD
+2283 LRVQD
-2288 EKGNAIMVDMSKPI
+2288 DKGNAILLDLSKPI

-2307 PLQAGQGGANRLILS
+2307 PLQGGQGGGNRLILS
-2322 STPDNLKA
+2322 STSDNLKA

-2336 MMDSVPLG
+2336 MMDAVPLG

-2353 KHASA
+2353 KHATA

-2364 LQSVFAEGPP
+2364 LQSVFSEGPP

-2389 AVIEPEKPALTA
+2389 AVIEPEKPPLTA

-2420 IIAARADTL
+2420 IVAARTDTL

-2437 QLDIPSASGLDT
+2437 QLDIPSASGLDS

-2460 VTFQKVV
+2460 ATFQKVV

-2476 AQLRNEDKPN
+2476 SQLRNEDKPN
-2486 VTIDERTQALIVSG
+2486 ITIDERTQALIVSG
-2500 NSKATAII
+2500 NSKSIAII
-2508 DSLLTQLDKP
+2508 DSLLAQLDKELP
-2518 LQLDLRDIRI
+2518 LDLRDVRV

-2541 NLQRLLDARVTQKGT
+2541 NLQRLLDARVTQKGS

-2579 LAGSKDSFELVESL
+2579 LAGSKDSFELVETL
-2593 AKELDKAPTALSGKV
+2593 ARELDKTPTALSGKI
-2608 RLVALNYADARNV
+2608 RLVALTYADARNV
-2621 SSALLNLFNQ
+2621 SSALANLFSQ
-2631 RYQSAKSPDVQ
+2631 RYQAAKSPDVQ

-2656 LLIAAAID
+2656 LLIAAAVD

-2679 LDDPALTLSVVQ
+2679 LEDPALTLSVLT

-2701 TTLEAIF
+2701 TTLESIF

-2720 EPSAQDQVKIET
+2720 EPSPQDQVKIET

-2744 KDNME
+2744 KDNMD

-2759 IQPDA
+2759 VQPDG
-2764 AGGMIQTFTMQF
+2764 AGGMIQIFTLQF
-2776 ADAQRVASML
+2776 ADAQRVSSML

-2792 GLYRPGMPVT
+2792 GLYRPGMPL
-2802 ATPAAA
+2802 AAA
-2808 KRDALA
+2808 AQSATKRDAMA

-2830 ENLAVIREIIK
+2830 ENLAVIREVIK
-2841 QVDTKDFAEKTN
+2841 QVDTRDFAEQTN
-2853 IRLYTLKYAKASSLA
+2853 IRVYTLKHAKASSLA

-2882 AIAINAAERSAPV
+2882 AIAINAPQRTAPV

-2903 NTLLVTGSKES
+2903 NTLLVTASKES
-2914 FDILDR
+2914 FDIMDR
-2920 VIAQLDGED
+2920 VVAQLDSED

-2981 ALLIGASVDDM
+2981 ALLVGASVDDM
-2992 SMVSSLI
+2992 SMVTSLI

-3033 YRDGT
+3033 YREGT
-3038 PGAST
+3038 PGVSA
-3043 AYPVLVSSD
+3043 AYPVLISSD
-3052 ERLNAIVVSAGE
+3052 ERLNAIVISAGE

-3088 RVFGLKYANAV
+3088 RVFGLKYANAQ

-3105 NTALNTRPAALT
+3105 NTALNTRPFALT

-3129 ITRRDKGAQLV
+3129 ITRTDKGSQLI

-3171 EQIIE
+3171 EQVID

-3201 ADVLMAMFRL
+3201 AELLMAMFRL
-3211 QQQGGGAAGQNN
+3211 QQPAGAAGQNN

-3230 LVRGNGHS
+3230 LVRANGHPS
-3238 QNGNGSMFRKASYS
+3238 NGDGNSPLFRKASYRN
-3252 SGDEFIGPQLPE
+3252 GNGFIGPQLPE
-3264 YEEEVASAAIGTAEQ
+3264 PEEEEVASATVGTAEQ
-3279 GALNV
+3279 SALNV

-3336 LAIRSFLDQERQR
+3336 AAIRSFLDQERQR

-3381 LLSANPRYF
+3381 LLSANPRF
-3390 TEIKKIIDDLDQP
+3390 FIQIKKIIDELDQP

-3430 TGSVGASDF
+3430 SGSIGAADIF
-3439 IGGTDLGLTKLIVP
+3439 AGTDLGLSKLLTPTLPVP
-3453 RNPIPGGAIPS
+3453 GRPVPS
-3464 PLTPGSGLAAAVTGD
+3464 PMTSGSGLAAAVTGD
-3479 DFSFILRALEDEG
+3479 DFSFIIRALEDEG

-3507 RPAAINVG
+3507 HPAAINVG
-3515 QRVPFITNTRITEQ
+3515 QRVPFVTNTRITEQ

-3573 SISPGVTAPI
+3573 LISPGVNAPI

-3613 RVRKVPFLGDIP
+3613 RVKKVPFLGDIP
-3625 VFGNLFRSSRRVMDR
+3625 GLGYLFRSTHKVMDR

-3646 MTPQV
+3646 LTPQV
-3651 LVNVRP
+3651 LVNVRS
-3657 VATTMDLDAM
+3657 VDTI
-3667 TDRELR
+3667 TDKELR
-3673 ESTLQD
+3673 ESSLQD
-3679 QFQKDAF
+3679 QFQKDSF

-3697 PPTNTNGLP
+3697 PVPNTNGLP
-3706 QLPPAKKTAPFHK
+3706 SLPPSNPAAPFQK
-3719 DDEI
+3719 DDEL

>member
-1 MRTIKLIVGAFA
+1 MALIFSVSVFA
-13 CALMLC
+13 Q
-19 INAFAQTK
+19 QTK
-27 TNPPVPAPQAKSAT
+27 TNPPAAAAAPKPAT
-41 DKSIRFHFDGIPY
+41 DKNIRFHFDGIPY
-54 TDVVERFAQMAGKPL
+54 SDVVERFAQMSGKPL
-69 VSDTNVQGTLTY
+69 VSDTNVQGSLTY

-130 RGLEQVGDVR
+130 RGLDQTADVR

-148 MDMKNLDSKE
+148 LDVNNLDAKE
-158 VADAV
+158 VGDAV
-163 QSMVSN
+163 LSMVSN
-169 AGSVAPL
+169 AGSLAPL

-184 TDRLANIQRIRTLL
+184 TDRLANIQRIRALL
-198 NAIDTEAVADRQ
+198 NAIDTEAVSNRQ

-224 ADLINRTFGL
+224 ADLLNRTFGIA
-234 TTAPKRTQYN
+234 TAPKRTQYN

-251 VLPADPNDY
+251 VLPPDPNDY

-271 LVLFGPRERIAL
+271 LVLFGPRDRIGL

-289 KFEDKEGGGGDVRIY
+289 KFEDKEGSGGEVRIY
-304 YPQVSK
+304 YPQVTK

-331 AGAAATKARVIADSA
+331 AASAATKARVIADNA
-346 LNRLIVAAPV
+346 LNRLVVAAPI

-363 EQLVNRLDKPVHGS
+363 EQLVNRLDKPVHGTG
-377 GTTFAQTKSQTVQVT
+377 GTVAGTRSQTVQVT

-407 ILSEALSKRLPSG
+407 ILSEALTKRLPSG
-420 QTVPVANVTVEPT
+420 QTVPLANVTVEPN

-448 AIDIITQLETGS
+448 AVDIITQLETGS

-470 IDVGGSSDA
+470 IDVGGAADA

-509 DNDTGRLIVTASE
+509 DTDTGRLIVTASE

-528 ENIIAQLKKEKITFQ
+528 ENIIDQLKKEKITFQ
-543 DRKLQIITPKHARL
+543 DRKLQIITPKHARM
-557 DSVFTSI
+557 DAVFTSI
-564 NSMVSE
+564 NNLVNE
-570 RMTDK
+570 RMSDK
-575 RFADSPKPVLV
+575 RFADSPKPLLV
-586 PDNASNRL
+586 ADNTSNRL

-599 DEQFREIEQV
+599 DDQFREIQQV
-609 VNVFDVAPEKTK
+609 VNVFDVAPETTK
-621 REMTVVPVQ
+621 REMTVIPVQ
-630 SKSASELIALT
+630 SKSATELIALT
-641 TDLMR
+641 TQLMS
-646 QLGDEQSNP
+646 QLGEDQSNP

-673 ATAKDVERITNLLQ
+673 ATAKDLERITNLMQ
-687 RLDTASATAT
+687 RLDTASATVT
-697 SRQFKSVELSGRTAA
+697 SRQFKSIELSGRNAA
-712 DFTPLV
+712 DFTTLV
-718 QQLYSEQLKGTSEP
+718 QKLYDEQLKGQLDP
-732 AGGPATLIAEPKQN
+732 AGGAATLIPEPKQN
-746 RIMVSGSDREITRV
+746 RIMVSGSEREITRV
-760 EALIRQLDP
+760 EAIIRQLDP
-769 LGQKSLKDE
+769 LGQKGFKDE

-805 HVKVLVDQRSNSLV
+805 NIKVLVDQRSNSLV
-819 VTGDNAAVESAAAII
+819 VTGDSGAVESAAQII
-834 NQLDMRSEMQPRE
+834 NQLDARSEVQPRE

-855 GDAAT
+855 GDAAN

-880 YTPQTKIVADAA
+880 YAPQTKIVADAA
-892 GNRLIVT
+892 ANRLIVT
-899 GPKEELN
+899 GPKDELN
-906 TVAEV
+906 TVASVIE
-911 VARLDQVP
+911 RLDQVP
-919 ETAGGARVFKV
+919 EAAGGARVFKV
-930 LMADAGTL
+930 LLADAGTL

-946 LRFDSRN
+946 VRFDSRN
-953 VPIRRVTVSADR
+953 IPIRRVTVSADR

-990 HEGEKGRLLKVVDV
+990 HEGEKGRSLKVVDV

-1012 SALALKVFSAQS
+1012 AALALKVFSAQT

-1048 PETILPQ
+1048 PDSLLPQ
-1055 VESVI
+1055 IESVI
-1060 TMLDTKPEQGTRE
+1060 TMLDTRPEQGIRE
-1073 LQTIEI
+1073 LHTIEI
-1079 KNTPAGEILPTV
+1079 KNASATEILPTV
-1091 NRIYSEQTQGKS
+1091 NRIYGEQTQGKS

-1112 SSGTRIMVY
+1112 GSGTRIMVY
-1121 GTKDQATAVRQI
+1121 GTKDQATSVRQI

-1170 EQWKGQSDNADAQF
+1170 EQWKGQSDAADAQF

-1206 AILKQLNSG
+1206 AILKQLGSG
-1215 KPRSDVRDTRVF
+1215 KPRSDLRDTRIF

-1235 ELATTVR
+1235 ELATTVK
-1242 TLYTEQSKNR
+1242 TLYTEQSKTR
-1252 LGAATA
+1252 LGSATA
-1258 DTLILPDGSANRLVV
+1258 DTLILPDASANRLVV
-1273 SGDTNELLVIEG
+1273 TGDTNELNVIEEL
-1285 IIQKLDKVS
+1285 IRKLDKIS

-1306 AAEPDKVSEIL
+1306 SAEPEKVAEIL
-1317 STALVR
+1317 SSALVR
-1323 YDAFGRAQKRVSVV
+1323 YDARNQPQRRVSVV
-1337 VDAKSRTIIATGD
+1337 VDAKSRAIIATGD

-1361 EQLDTSLGAQPER
+1361 EQLDSSLGAQPER

-1383 GRVSDLSSKVRQLYQ
+1383 GRVNDLSSKVRQLFQ

-1403 QPEMGGTD
+1403 QPELGASE

-1423 VLAGSDNQ
+1423 VLAGSDGQ
-1431 LKLIEQIMTD
+1431 LNLIERILSE
-1441 LQSAQASAE
+1441 LQSTQASAE
-1450 PVDTRVYDLTAASSA
+1450 PVDTRVYDLTAASAS
-1465 ELATTVRSLYQEQNK
+1465 ELAATVRSLYQEQNK
-1480 GKANLNPALILP
+1480 GRVNLNPALVLP
-1492 DVAANRIIVT
+1492 DVAANRIVVT
-1502 AVTNDLNAIEQIITK
+1502 GVSNDLHAIEQIITK
-1517 LDKANIQTAGTRVF
+1517 LDKANIQSAGTRVF
-1531 KLKSGEADQI
+1531 KLKSGEAEQI
-1541 ASVLSSSLSK
+1541 ASVLSSTLLR

-1556 RSVPRV
+1556 RPVPRV

-1593 GMATREERQM
+1593 GLATKEQRQM
-1603 RIIPV
+1603 KIVPV
-1608 KAGVATDLAL
+1608 KSGVATDLSL

-1625 DQMKGKGQGG
+1625 DNMKGKGQGG
-1635 TADALVMGDDLSN
+1635 TADALIMGDDLSN
-1648 RLIIAGTESHMKVIE
+1648 RLIIAASESHMKVIE
-1663 ELAKQ
+1663 EVAKQ

-1680 QVISVKHMSAGPL
+1680 QVVSLKHIAAGPV
-1693 ARMISQLFSQ
+1693 ARMISQLFASQ
-1703 QTASTDPAQK
+1703 AASSDPGQK
-1713 LVVSASP
+1713 LVVSPSP
-1720 DDRTLLVDANG
+1720 DDRTLLVDANA
-1731 PTLSRIVQL
+1731 PTLTRVMQL
-1740 VQTLDKTE
+1740 VETLDKPE

-1754 IQTVHLKKAGA
+1754 IQTVHLKKAPA
-1765 DELAEAVTRAIT
+1765 DTLAEAVTKAISA
-1777 TRGAQGRLQ
+1777 RGAQSKLQ
-1786 KVTVTPVNGANALL
+1786 KVSVTPVNGANALL
-1800 LNGPGEQVQ
+1800 LNGPGEEVQ
-1809 EVMKIVSELD
+1809 EVMKIVRELD
-1819 SESTGGDIEVRIY
+1819 SESTDGDIEVRIY
-1832 KLKSAEAKE
+1832 KLKSAEARE
-1841 LVPILNQLL
+1841 LVPILDQLL
-1850 QSITTKAQF
+1850 QSVTTKAQLA
-1859 VQPNS
+1859 QPNA
-1864 RPIPPAT
+1864 RPLPPAT
-1871 VAIDDRANTLLVS
+1871 VAIDPRANTLLVS

-1898 TLDQAP
+1898 TLDQVP

-1911 QFIWL
+1911 HFIWL
-1916 KNAKAWDIVTKL
+1916 KNSKAWDIVTKL
-1928 TAVFDGRA
+1928 TAVFEGRPA
-1936 AADKPVIDSDP
+1936 TDKPVIDADI

-1964 QELVARL
+1964 QELVSRL
-1971 DGSSK
+1971 DASSQDT
-1976 EGSNLQVRLR
+1976 SLQVRLR

-2006 MSSGQLRVT
+2006 MSTGQVRVT
-2015 DKLPPVGATN
+2015 DKLPAPGAVTN
-2025 TTNEVV
+2025 GTNEVV

-2045 PTQELDQI
+2045 PTQDLDAI
-2053 DRIISDLSYTG
+2053 DRIITELSYTG

-2093 TEQPQPQQAQQGQPP
+2093 TEQPPPGQQQQQQQQPQPP
-2108 PQPQNPQ
+2108 PPQNPQ
-2115 NPQAAAR
+2115 AAAAR

-2146 TLLESLV
+2146 TLLESLI

-2177 EDIVPLVQQMVTQ
+2177 EDVVPLVQQMVTQ

-2200 SVTPDG
+2200 TVTPDP
-2206 RSDSLLVIAQT
+2206 RSDSLLVIAQA

-2225 IIRSFD
+2225 IIHSFD
-2231 TPSPYAETEVLVLT
+2231 TPSPYAEAEVLVVT

-2256 ILQSMLRPAPPGQ
+2256 ILQSMLRPAPPSQ
-2269 ASQEARQLQSQVRR
+2269 ASQEARQLQEQIRR
-2283 LKVQD
+2283 LKVRD
-2288 EKGNAIMVDMSKPI
+2288 EKGNIVLLDLSKPI

-2307 PLQAGQGGANRLILS
+2307 PLQGGQGGGNRLILS
-2322 STPDNLKA
+2322 STADNLKA
-2330 LSAVVT
+2330 LGAVVG
-2336 MMDSVPLG
+2336 MMDSVPLR
-2344 DTEVKIFRM
+2344 DAEVKIFRL

-2358 TRIAPL
+2358 TRMAPL
-2364 LQSVFAEGPP
+2364 LQSVFAEGPG
-2374 VPGTEG
+2374 VPGAEG
-2380 LNTQITRLR
+2380 LNVLVTRLR
-2389 AVIEPEKPALTA
+2389 AVLEPDKPPVTA
-2401 LPKSRA
+2401 EPKNRA

-2420 IIAARADTL
+2420 IVAARTDTL
-2429 PLIEATIN
+2429 PLIESVIN
-2437 QLDIPSASGLDT
+2437 QLDIPSASGLDS

-2460 VTFQKVV
+2460 STFQKIV
-2467 NDIFTGPRA
+2467 NDIFTGPRS
-2476 AQLRNEDKPN
+2476 AQLRTEDRPN
-2486 VTIDERTQALIVSG
+2486 ITIDERTQALVVSG
-2500 NSKATAII
+2500 NSKALAII
-2508 DSLLTQLDKP
+2508 DSLMMQLDTP
-2518 LQLDLRDIRI
+2518 LALELRDVRI
-2528 LPLQHADANELAA
+2528 IPLQHTDAGELAA
-2541 NLQRLLDARVTQKGT
+2541 NIQRLLDARVTQKGS
-2556 LSKQQSDS
+2556 LSKQQADA

-2593 AKELDKAPTALSGKV
+2593 AKELDKAPTALSGKI
-2608 RLVALNYADARNV
+2608 RLVALQYADARNV
-2621 SSALLNLFNQ
+2621 SSALINLFNQ
-2631 RYQSAKSPDVQ
+2631 RYQSARSPEVQ

-2656 LLIAAAID
+2656 LLIAAAVD

-2691 LKHNDAGRLA
+2691 LKHNDASRLA
-2701 TTLEAIF
+2701 TTLESIF
-2708 SARIKARTLPGV
+2708 TARLKARSLPGV
-2720 EPSAQDQVKIET
+2720 EPSPQDQVKIEI

-2749 VLRGLLEKID
+2749 VLRGLLEKVD
-2759 IQPDA
+2759 VQPEV
-2764 AGGMIQTFTMQF
+2764 AGGMLQIFNLQF

-2792 GLYRPGMPVT
+2792 GLYRPGMP
-2802 ATPAAA
+2802 ATTTTTGP
-2808 KRDALA
+2808 KRDAMA

-2821 NTLIVSASP
+2821 NALIVSASP
-2830 ENLAVIREIIK
+2830 ENLVVIREIIK
-2841 QVDTKDFAEKTN
+2841 QVDTKDFAEQTN
-2853 IRLYTLKYAKASSLA
+2853 IRLYTLKHAKASSLA

-2882 AIAINAAERSAPV
+2882 TVVLNAPERSVPV

-2920 VIAQLDGED
+2920 VIKQLDSED
-2929 AMSRMNFRVFPLKQ
+2929 AMSRMNFRVFQLKQ

-2981 ALLIGASVDDM
+2981 ALLVGASVDDM
-2992 SMVSSLI
+2992 SMVNSLI

-3010 LTVQVFPLAKAVAKQ
+3010 LTVQVFPLAKAVARQ
-3025 VATTIQGL
+3025 VAQTVQGL
-3033 YRDGT
+3033 YREGT
-3038 PGAST
+3038 PGTSS

-3088 RVFGLKYANAV
+3088 RVFGLQYARAE
-3099 SLSTIL
+3099 SLSSIL
-3105 NTALNTRPAALT
+3105 NTALNTKPAALS

-3129 ITRRDKGAQLV
+3129 ITRTERGSQLV

-3151 PDSRMNSL
+3151 PDTRMNSL

-3171 EQIIE
+3171 EQII
-3176 ALDSSAHQQA
+3176 ASLDSSAHQQA

-3201 ADVLMAMFRL
+3201 AELLMAMFRL
-3211 QQQGGGAAGQNN
+3211 QQQLGPGGQNAN

-3230 LVRGNGHS
+3230 LVRSNGRPPVRHDHAVGVRTAS
-3238 QNGNGSMFRKASYS
+3238 ASLNG
-3252 SGDEFIGPQLPE
+3252 DDFIGPDPA
-3264 YEEEVASAAIGTAEQ
+3264 YGEEELASATVGTAEQ

-3303 LVSQVIESLDSS
+3303 LVSQIIESLDSS
-3315 EGQERHSEVYRLKN
+3315 EGQERRSRVYRLKN

-3336 LAIRSFLDQERQR
+3336 TAIRSFLDQERQR

-3374 EDTSNAL
+3374 EESSNAL

-3390 TEIKKIIDDLDQP
+3390 SEITNLIDDLDQP

-3417 LDAARDLGIEWNV
+3417 LDATRDLGIEWNLN
-3430 TGSVGASDF
+3430 GSIGAADIF
-3439 IGGTDLGLTKLIVP
+3439 GGTDFGISKLITPNLPVP
-3453 RNPIPGGAIPS
+3453 GRPLPT

-3479 DFSFILRALEDEG
+3479 DFSFLIRALEDEG

-3515 QRVPFITNTRITEQ
+3515 ERVPFITNTRITEQ

-3552 PDGTVKMDIGTT
+3552 PDGSVKMDIGTT

-3573 SISPGVTAPI
+3573 QISPDVTAPI
-3583 INERRATTTVSVQS
+3583 ITERRATTTVSVQS

-3608 TTDDK
+3608 TSDDK

-3625 VFGNLFRSSRRVMDR
+3625 LFGNLFRSNRKVMDR

-3646 MTPQV
+3646 LTPQV
-3651 LVNVRP
+3651 LVNVRN
-3657 VATTMDLDAM
+3657 VAQMSDLDSM
-3667 TDRELR
+3667 TDKHLR

-3686 KERLLNPLLRR
+3686 KERLLNPLLRK
-3697 PPTNTNGLP
+3697 PAPNANTNGLP
-3706 QLPPAKKTAPFHK
+3706 SIPPTNKAAPFNK